1 MVTIILKSIQPWK
14 SGVLFLFSLSLQVAK
29 LPLLSEAVIS
39 WWVGTGECED
49 MAFDA
54 KLSLSNLNM
63 AHASLAVNMKCKS
76 GLQTPIC
83 SVVARWEWKDE
94 LSYFSNAESQREFPS
109 AESGAETGERPGFM
123 ALTVVIIVL
132 SRSFGHLGI
141 LHDSGSNFDVTRE
154 GKDFQKG

>member
-1 MVTIILKSIQPWK
+1 M
-14 SGVLFLFSLSLQVAK
+14 AK

-39 WWVGTGECED
+39 WWVGTGKCED
-49 MAFDA
+49 LAL

-83 SVVARWEWKDE
+83 SVVAKWEWKDE
-94 LSYFSNAESQREFPS
+94 LSYFSNAESWREFPS
-109 AESGAETGERPGFM
+109 AESGAETGERPGFV
-123 ALTVVIIVL
+123 THSCNHSP